1 MNRPLLGTVD
11 RDAGTVHLERVLSAP
26 PDEVWDALTDPAR
39 LRAWLGKVTDGR
51 PGPDARFVLRMD
63 DQETATC
70 TVTTWDPPRELG
82 LTWDYTGEGPSVLR
96 IGLTE
101 LGGGTRL
108 TLAHERIA
116 VDPVQYGA
124 GWHAHLDA
132 LEGLLTGEAA
142 FEDGCEGADFAGAFD
157 DLAPRYAAAAVGGTT
172 PERIGR

>member
-11 RDAGTVHLERVLSAP
+11 RDAGAVHLERVLSVP
-26 PDEVWDALTDPAR
+26 PHEVWAALTDPAR
-39 LRAWLGKVTDGR
+39 LRAWLGHVIEGR
-51 PGPDARFVLRMD
+51 PGPAARFVLRMD

-96 IGLTE
+96 LGLVDI
-101 LGGGTRL
+101 GGGTRL
-108 TLAHERIA
+108 TLDHERLP

-132 LEGLLTGEAA
+132 LDGHLTGAAA
-142 FEDGCEGADFAGAFD
+142 FEEGCEGADFAAAFD
-157 DLAPRYAAAAVGGTT
+157 DLMPRYAAVAVGGASH
-172 PERIGR
+172 ERTGG